1 MTAEE
6 RRRHLIKLGYDPN
19 EYRLVTPEED
29 ALEETTQ
36 LGALGT
42 SAASAIGP
50 TIGGLLGAA
59 APVVMGLGGPIGLGV
74 GLGAGLLG
82 GYLGGKAQETIE
94 GASLSDE
101 DLREL
106 QLSRQAAFEKYPTT
120 SLVGQF
126 GPSLLALR
134 PSLTTIKSLPGAIKN
149 APTRT
154 QTALERYALTNA
166 GLGGGVEAGIE
177 AGTQAFTQDE
187 FDFGRIATAGLLG
200 SVLTEPTKRYRSALG
215 IPDRPLA
222 DKVRNERGELVDN
235 PDLVAELKE
244 KRTAFDRRV
253 SIAKEELEA
262 TVKEASKP
270 EKQPVDSVEDTK
282 QAEKMA
288 ADSVKD
294 LEAEREKV
302 NAESNKAQLEERRLM
317 DLRPFVGSAD
327 HIAMK
332 EAGAQRKKA
341 NKRLVEIEEQLQAA
355 YKSKSDIREDTRQ
368 QKIKAEA
375 LWNKTQRK
383 NFSEED
389 QQPPD
394 EKLLE
399 IAKGLAA
406 KQGVPLKWEDQ
417 VVELSK
423 RAKSGDYRGEY
434 DVNTHTAKLTS
445 LARRDTPWH
454 EYLHGLWQVLRQSTD
469 PKNRKLL
476 NYIQKD
482 LFKDDPNFKKDPNF
496 GEEQIVERA
505 GIILEE
511 RMRNAPKDFI
521 SKVKRW
527 FDDIKLERE
536 SRKYFQPAE
545 GELNDTHLT
554 RMAEWLAMRGERQP
568 SMQPRQLELF
578 LDNLPVRHANDGLN
592 VSEKPSVYATEAGG
606 LPEEIDADTAETAVK
621 TLLEDEIGEVKKP
634 KTYTLDP
641 DKRLQ
646 RVKKERF
653 YSDEELEAKFNE
665 LGKELER
672 QHPELK
678 NRKVKAV
685 NDAKKIFLKI
695 NQDHRRL
702 QKVTAE
708 ELNDALVLAAKY
720 DPKMKSRYTKRVREK
735 MAARIKS
742 GTYTVEQGQK
752 ALARFASKPFPSEM
766 GGEDIAK
773 VVNGM
778 KLYHGSKDAGSVL
791 REGFKAEELS
801 PSSVGG
807 RGIYMTPNK
816 RQASHFG
823 DPIELKTNFK
833 KLLNVRAG
841 GESYRTAE
849 AAIKEGYDGM
859 TYMYGDRREIVAFRE
874 PFEEAS
880 NQLTEYFSGKRLQG
894 VDDYFKQIRNYQLTS
909 FTDHFSTNPSAKRVW
924 ITDSIIDR
932 IRGMAKSEEERF
944 ATNLVADAFD
954 AAQRDANRL
963 EGEFIEG
970 FHIFRQGD
978 IKLSKEDAEHVA
990 KFMVFT
996 RRKRASEIPADTL
1009 ARYNEPNS
1017 PVRVYVEYFKS
1028 QYKEVRKRQK
1038 EAGMKLTRSDGT
1050 VDELGQDINY
1060 YPEMINQEMRRELSG
1075 EAGAAQRQKRE
1086 KELADYWFKNQ
1097 GKDDNGNNILSEADT
1112 IEAASAYVS
1121 KLTGSSDFIGST
1133 HFAALRKAEGI
1144 GLPPTIE
1151 DGKFLWIDNSA
1162 ANTYT
1167 RYMRRFSRDFAF
1179 FKNVEDNGNAR
1190 MFLGIRD
1197 QDGNPP
1203 IIAEEKQQINPF
1215 QIPRKLSEQG
1225 NWEAKSKTTDK
1236 NVRDF
1241 LRAYLGYYEGQELF
1255 GRTANRVV
1263 VSHWLGLMSGIRDF
1277 MSSYIHALPYMRLQD
1292 IPAIAA
1298 SVVDFPKAWT
1308 DSHLYGVNKSNVNR
1322 LEFATETSN
1331 KIADGFNRW
1340 ADWMS
1345 VASLRSPLERSTR
1358 AFQFGLGRMVAL
1370 QQLAARADDV
1380 TANRTLAR
1388 LQQMSGVDVKELRG
1402 RSNSVSD
1409 DELNKL
1415 AAAWVELNQGTYDA
1429 RGVPNYT
1436 LYGPMSMFTSLARWN
1451 IEKLNRMRKDVMAPA
1466 IEEGDF
1472 RPLIKATLGT
1482 VFTGV
1487 LLQEIAEFV
1496 NNKFSYNP
1504 TLLESVKEGDNE
1516 ETMYA
1521 LADTMNQVGYFGIA
1535 SAVMNDVAVG
1545 FLKGERLDSG
1555 GVIFPAFDFFANTL
1569 NETLFDANDAVRE
1582 GADFWPTYLK
1592 AVGDILT
1599 STTQTLRI
1607 ISNQTLKRQDL
1618 EDQNARRDLR
1628 MFRRFEGI
1636 RPQSQPAGVGNRY
1649 MRPDTREFKESKTVQ
1664 EALDALPAAFD
1675 EQIER
1680 ADGRADKLKNYTTGL
1695 YTIPDKTMPSVKTPE
1710 GVEEF
1715 LRYRDYIMRQ
1725 RGGGRWDKILDQW
1738 ARNNKLTATKK
1749 ALVKGYVELLYKQ
1762 AKGS

>member
-6 RRRHLIKLGYDPN
+6 RRKRLIELGYDP
-19 EYRLVTPEED
+19 EQYDWVTPEEA
-29 ALEETTQ
+29 ALEDTTQ

-101 DLREL
+101 NLRDL

-302 NAESNKAQLEERRLM
+302 NAEGNRAEAEANRLM
-317 DLRPFVGSAD
+317 DLNPTRGSAD
-327 HIAMK
+327 DIAMR
-332 EAGAQRKKA
+332 EAGAQVKKSRE
-341 NKRLVEIEEQLQAA
+341 RLVEIEEQLQAA

-383 NFSEED
+383 NFSKED

-394 EKLLE
+394 KDLLN

-406 KQGVPLKWEDQ
+406 KQGVRWEDE
-417 VVELSK
+417 VVKLSK
-423 RAKSGDYRGEY
+423 RAKRADKYRGEY
-434 DVNTHTAKLTS
+434 DVNTHTAQLTS

-482 LFKDDPNFKKDPNF
+482 LFKDDPKFKKDPNF

-521 SKVKRW
+521 GKVKRW
-527 FDDIKLERE
+527 FDDVKLERE

-592 VSEKPSVYATEAGG
+592 IAEKPSVYATEAGG
-606 LPEEIDADTAETAVK
+606 LPEEIDADTAESVCA
-621 TLLEDEIGEVKKP
+621 TLLEAEIGEVKKP

-778 KLYHGSKDAGSVL
+778 KLYHGTNDIPSIL
-791 REGFKAEELS
+791 QEGFRGEELS
-801 PSSVGG
+801 PSSIAG
-807 RGIYMTPNK
+807 RGIYMTPSK
-816 RQASHFG
+816 KDAEVYGES
-823 DPIELKTNFK
+823 LTLTTNFK
-833 KLLNVRAG
+833 NVIDLSN
-841 GESYRTAE
+841 ETPIKTTKEYVE
-849 AAIKEGYDGM
+849 AGYDGA
-859 TYMYGDRREIVAFRE
+859 TFMYGDRREIVAFRE

-996 RRKRASEIPADTL
+996 RRNRASEIPADTL

-1028 QYKEVRKRQK
+1028 QYKEVRDRQK
-1038 EAGMKLTRSDGT
+1038 AAGMKLTRSDGT
-1050 VDELGQDINY
+1050 VDELGQDPNY
-1060 YPEMINQEMRRELSG
+1060 YPEMISQEMRRELSG

-1097 GKDDNGNNILSEADT
+1097 GKDDDGNNILSEADT
-1112 IEAASAYVS
+1112 LEAASAYVS

-1179 FKNVEDNGNAR
+1179 FKNVESKGDVR

-1203 IIAEEKQQINPF
+1203 VITEEAQKINPF

-1277 MSSYIHALPYMRLQD
+1277 MSAYIHALPYMRLQD
-1292 IPAIAA
+1292 IPAIV
-1298 SVVDFPKAWT
+1298 SSMKDFSKSWK

-1535 SAVMNDVAVG
+1535 SAVINDVAVG

-1555 GVIFPAFDFFANTL
+1555 GVIFPAFDFFSNTL

-1664 EALDALPAAFD
+1664 EAFDTLPAAFD